1 MLEDGACLHLSIPAP
16 LNPAR
21 KPLLRLAQDL
31 EVEPPAGAAET
42 GSIAGKA
49 SCYSSLGVLLAII

>member
-1 MLEDGACLHLSIPAP
+1 
-16 LNPAR
+16 
-21 KPLLRLAQDL
+21 LLRLAQDL

-49 SCYSSLGVLLAII
+49 SPTSSLGALLPIISVAAPARISPEAHIDS